1 MATIIS
7 ICNSALLKLGA
18 DRITSLTE
26 NRRGAI
32 LCNEQYDKM
41 RQEVLRAHPWNFAIA
56 RVTIAPLV
64 AVPEFEFTAQFQ
76 LPIDCLRVL
85 NAEDKTLDFKIEGR
99 VVLANVSE
107 LKIKYI
113 KDITDA
119 SIFDPCFSEALAARL
134 AADLAFPLVQSNTL
148 HEQML
153 GYYDRLLRQAR
164 TTDGQEGRFDKL
176 IFDTFLNAR
185 L

>member
-18 DRITSLTE
+18 DRITSLLE

-41 RQEVLRAHPWNFAIA
+41 RQEVLRAHPWNFATA
-56 RVTIAPLV
+56 RITIAPLV
-64 AVPEFEFTAQFQ
+64 AAPVFEYDRQFQ

-85 NAEDKTLDFKIEGR
+85 GTDDKILDFKIEGR
-99 VVLANVSE
+99 VVLANVTE

-119 SIFDPCFSEALAARL
+119 SLFDACFSEALAARL
-134 AADLAFPLVQSNTL
+134 AADLAYPLVQSNTL
-148 HEQML
+148 HEQMMA
-153 GYYDRLLRQAR
+153 YYDRLLRQAR
-164 TTDGQEGRFDKL
+164 TIDGQEGRFDKL
-176 IFDTFLNAR
+176 ISDTFLNAR